1 MAKEFTV
8 KDIIKN
14 ITETRTQTSA
24 SKDAELRVAQAMLND
39 PTYVVDIYSKK
50 GVIGQYSPYA
60 ETRDMVA
67 EIVKDT
73 AHISAKEADE
83 LSKKYVFTKSTAQTM
98 INFSKEFINTYLE
111 CGRKLPLGAR
121 ETSNCALIR
130 KHREAK
136 VNTFPVASSIDANGE
151 KVYTTSPGTVTPEY
165 DTIRVI
171 GSCPAYL
178 KNK

>member
-1 MAKEFTV
+1 MGSSTNGG
-8 KDIIKN
+8 D
-14 ITETRTQTSA
+14 
-24 SKDAELRVAQAMLND
+24 
-39 PTYVVDIYSKK
+39 
-50 GVIGQYSPYA
+50 
-60 ETRDMVA
+60 
-67 EIVKDT
+67 
-73 AHISAKEADE
+73 
-83 LSKKYVFTKSTAQTM
+83 VFSKSTTGKRFYRAKSSSF
-98 INFSKEFINTYLE
+98 ISKEFINTYLE